1 MIIRR
6 IAKADG
12 GGGFSCGEPT
22 LDAFLVKHAY
32 RNDQAGIGRAY
43 VILDAPDATE
53 ILGFYTLS
61 ASSATPELLKPVL
74 GSGLPKYLLP
84 VSYIG
89 MFAVTTS
96 RQGQGIGS
104 ELMRDALMRSAA
116 AAHAVGSTGVFL
128 HSRDEKS
135 TAFYT
140 RIGFVSLGTEA
151 THRPMFIPMSVVQRM
166 MNDQASRSTL
176 RAPAPG

>member
-22 LDAFLVKHAY
+22 LDAYLAKHAY
-32 RNDQAGIGRAY
+32 RNDRAGIGRAY

-61 ASSATPELLKPVL
+61 ASKATPELLKPVL
-74 GSGLPKYLLP
+74 GSGLPRYPLP

-89 MFAVTTS
+89 MLAVTTS

-104 ELMRDALMRSAA
+104 ELMLDALMRSAA
-116 AAHAVGSTGVFL
+116 AAQEVGSTGVFL

-135 TAFYT
+135 TASYAKL
-140 RIGFVSLGTEA
+140 GFVSLGADVTG
-151 THRPMFIPMSVVQRM
+151 RPMFIPMSVIHRM
-166 MNDQASRSTL
+166 MNDRASRTTP
-176 RAPAPG
+176 RTPAP

>member
-1 MIIRR
+1 M
-6 IAKADG
+6 
-12 GGGFSCGEPT
+12 
-22 LDAFLVKHAY
+22 KHAY

-43 VILDAPDATE
+43 VILDAPDADE
-53 ILGFYTLS
+53 ILGYYTLS
-61 ASSATPELLKPVL
+61 ASSATPELLKAVL
-74 GSGLPKYLLP
+74 GSALPKYPLP

-104 ELMRDALMRSAA
+104 ELMLDALMRSAA

-135 TAFYT
+135 TAFYAKL
-140 RIGFVSLGTEA
+140 GFVSLGTEA
-151 THRPMFIPMSVVQRM
+151 TRRPMFIPMSVVHRM
-166 MNDQASRSTL
+166 MNDQASR
-176 RAPAPG
+176 RAPRDTDRHDQADDRTSE

>member
-6 IAKADG
+6 IAKTDG

-22 LDAFLVKHAY
+22 LDAFLKHHAY

-43 VILDAPDATE
+43 VMLEAPNATQ
-53 ILGFYTLS
+53 ILGVYTLS
-61 ASSATPELLKPVL
+61 ASNATPELLKPVL
-74 GSGLPKYLLP
+74 SSGLPTYPLP

-96 RQGQGIGS
+96 RQGHGIGS
-104 ELMRDALMRSAA
+104 ELMRDALLRSAV
-116 AAHAVGSTGVFL
+116 AAHDVGSTGVFL

-140 RIGFVSLGTEA
+140 QLGFASLGNET
-151 THRPMFIPMSVVQRM
+151 TNRPMFIPMSVIRSM
-166 MNDQASRSTL
+166 LNDHTSRSTPP
-176 RAPAPG
+176 APAP

>member
-22 LDAFLVKHAY
+22 LDSFLAKHAY

-61 ASSATPELLKPVL
+61 AGIATPELLKPVL
-74 GSGLPKYLLP
+74 GSGLPKYPLP

-104 ELMRDALMRSAA
+104 ELMLDALMRSAA
-116 AAHAVGSTGVFL
+116 AAHEVGSTGVFL

-135 TAFYT
+135 TAFCT
-140 RIGFVSLGTEA
+140 TLGFVSLGTEVKN
-151 THRPMFIPMSVVQRM
+151 RPMFIPMGVIHRM
-166 MNDQASRSTL
+166 MNDQASRSAP
-176 RAPAPG
+176 RAPAP